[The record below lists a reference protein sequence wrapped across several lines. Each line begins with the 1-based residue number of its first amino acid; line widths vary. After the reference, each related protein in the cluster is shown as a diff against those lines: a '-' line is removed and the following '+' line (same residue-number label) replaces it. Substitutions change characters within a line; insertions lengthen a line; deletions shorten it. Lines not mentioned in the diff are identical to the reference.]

1 MKKIAILILFIFLP
15 VTVIAD
21 SPAPPSSYI
30 VTSSNG
36 KYIFAMIAPVSKEEE
51 LFYWNEETQIRLAK
65 IRDKYQQSGMYLAN
79 DASKP
84 IWSVNW
90 YAFGVEIAND
100 GEHIIRPGPWASKI
114 EDEALSFFRNGNL
127 VKSYQIKDLVKK
139 KRKLKYT
146 VSHFFWVKEKLF
158 DSEALKYYLATYDD
172 RQYIFNVEN
181 GEIVEQFE

>member
-1 MKKIAILILFIFLP
+1 
-15 VTVIAD
+15 
-21 SPAPPSSYI
+21 
-30 VTSSNG
+30 
-36 KYIFAMIAPVSKEEE
+36 
-51 LFYWNEETQIRLAK
+51 
-65 IRDKYQQSGMYLAN
+65 
-79 DASKP
+79 
-84 IWSVNW
+84 
-90 YAFGVEIAND
+90 
-100 GEHIIRPGPWASKI
+100 
-114 EDEALSFFRNGNL
+114 L